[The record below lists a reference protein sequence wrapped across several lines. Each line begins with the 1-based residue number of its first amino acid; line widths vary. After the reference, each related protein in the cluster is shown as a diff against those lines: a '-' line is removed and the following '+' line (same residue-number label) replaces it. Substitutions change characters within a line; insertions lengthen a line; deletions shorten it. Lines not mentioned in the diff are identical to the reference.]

1 MWTTTGLRPLA
12 EPPILDWEWFLRV
25 HVPSERQYRALFPDD
40 PHQRAKFKNV
50 KASVISRVNTDKAS
64 GT

>member
-1 MWTTTGLRPLA
+1 MA